1 MPTVTA
7 IELLEDRTAR
17 SRCDEGFLRL
27 KRLTAQNRR
36 ADGSTS
42 RTYPIDLIDRPALD
56 AVAVVIWARTERG
69 IEVLTRLQLRPAA
82 GFRDP
87 AKAVLPEAQSWFVE
101 EVVAGVIEPG
111 ERGEAALRER
121 ARAEVHEEAGL
132 QVEVASLRLLGGPLL
147 MLPGIAS
154 EKIHLLEVEVPRGA
168 TPNEFTAPEEG
179 DGSPLEEG
187 SVLRWRELGAAIAAC
202 TAGELQDVKSEVGFR
217 RLAERLQGRLEGR
230 AP

>member
-1 MPTVTA
+1 MTMTTNSMPTVTA

-42 RTYPIDLIDRPALD
+42 RPYPIDLIDRPALD
-56 AVAVVIWARTERG
+56 AVAVVVWARTARG

-87 AKAVLPEAQSWFVE
+87 AKAVLPEAQGWFVE

-111 ERGEAALRER
+111 EKGEEGRASVVAVIDGALRSARIR
-121 ARAEVHEEAGL
+121 ADT
-132 QVEVASLRLLGGPLL
+132 
-147 MLPGIAS
+147 
-154 EKIHLLEVEVPRGA
+154 EVEVDRLSREAFDDLDITHPAIKLKLWQNLTRSLCDRLRKA
-168 TPNEFTAPEEG
+168 T
-179 DGSPLEEG
+179 
-187 SVLRWRELGAAIAAC
+187 RELS
-202 TAGELQDVKSEVGFR
+202 LFD
-217 RLAERLQGRLEGR
+217 
-230 AP
+230 